1 MRLIRF
7 SRQQPGS
14 IHGRALAGLVRT
26 LPPAWPAWWSGP
38 SFLRWTFRTRP
49 ARKSP
54 RSRVGSNT
62 SRPWRSRDVLPRQP
76 RNLLRRAS
84 ADAAQ
89 REQDWVGLETA
100 KGSCADLSAQRSYD
114 GRAGFETGESRNAS
128 GGKLPF
134 WRCVPSNQAHST
146 TSFPSAVMPMTV
158 TVIRG
163 LPDFNWTVS
172 PILKPIA
179 APKLQPLIKLAACPI
194 INTYDAPDHGQFAT
208 CMDHRFLL

>member
-1 MRLIRF
+1 M
-7 SRQQPGS
+7 
-14 IHGRALAGLVRT
+14 
-26 LPPAWPAWWSGP
+26 LPWSGP
-38 SFLRWTFRTRP
+38 SSLRWTFGTRP
-49 ARKSP
+49 ARRSP

-62 SRPWRSRDVLPRQP
+62 SRP
-76 RNLLRRAS
+76 
-84 ADAAQ
+84 ADAEQ
-89 REQDWVGLETA
+89 REQDWIGLESA

-146 TSFPSAVMPMTV
+146 TSFPSAVMLMTV

-194 INTYDAPDHGQFAT
+194 INTYDAPDYGQFAT